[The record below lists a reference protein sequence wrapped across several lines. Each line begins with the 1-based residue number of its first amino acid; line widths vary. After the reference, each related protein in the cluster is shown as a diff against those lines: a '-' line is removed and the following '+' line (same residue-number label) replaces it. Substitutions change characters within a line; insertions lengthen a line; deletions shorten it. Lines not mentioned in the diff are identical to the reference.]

1 MKRVKKKV
9 VGLLVLLVSIGS
21 FYLLKQVQKHGKT
34 SQQETKQK
42 YIDAKTEKP
51 TIHLLDDN
59 KFVFVAQKDGIGGIA
74 FGQDYISVLDVHQ
87 KEINQSMIDRE
98 KMVHLKLQKM
108 SILILFLMI

>member
-42 YIDAKTEKP
+42 YIDAKTVKP
-51 TIHLLDDN
+51 TIHL
-59 KFVFVAQKDGIGGIA
+59 V
-74 FGQDYISVLDVHQ
+74 
-87 KEINQSMIDRE
+87 
-98 KMVHLKLQKM
+98 
-108 SILILFLMI
+108 